1 MYLLHK
7 IVFII
12 KTFWIIYIT
21 EYERIF
27 ITNRSAESKVMES
40 ETAIIQRDA
49 AGNIS
54 IDENGFVTCISEG
67 KSNYLSYKIWE

>member
-7 IVFII
+7 IVFINQNI
-12 KTFWIIYIT
+12 LNYLHYT
-21 EYERIF
+21 EYKRIF
-27 ITNRSAESKVMES
+27 IINRSAESKVMES

-67 KSNYLSYKIWE
+67 KSNYLSYKI